1 MTQCVCAC
9 VCDEYSLRENP
20 GLIILC
26 KYVSVTY
33 KLCSRVYTVS
43 SPLCY
48 GEKCNISA
56 LYFLCHSLLFSVK
69 DVFECVWERDWVCA
83 YLPVTLT
90 KLFSFW
96 SKNNRLLY
104 LWMVFFSLVPWF
116 NVPCLSASQKC
127 CIYYMPQRLCNC
139 IILLYV
145 PLFLTFFLCS
155 LSLM

>member
-1 MTQCVCAC
+1 MTQCVR
-9 VCDEYSLRENP
+9 DEYSLRENP

-69 DVFECVWERDWVCA
+69 DVFECVCVREIGCVHTSPSLLLNCFLFEVRTIAFCTCEWFF
-83 YLPVTLT
+83 
-90 KLFSFW
+90 LFSSLIQCSLPFCK
-96 SKNNRLLY
+96 SKMLY
-104 LWMVFFSLVPWF
+104 LLHATALMQLYNPPLCSFVFNL
-116 NVPCLSASQKC
+116 
-127 CIYYMPQRLCNC
+127 
-139 IILLYV
+139 
-145 PLFLTFFLCS
+145 FLCS